1 MSISFEEKLCH
12 ILIKNR
18 ALASDEADTL
28 LQEFKKQPKETF
40 DAFLLSEDMVEKDDL
55 LKALSEYYEV
65 PSFDIIGHLCDHEL
79 LHEFPQDVLVR
90 YGVLPLERDGDI
102 LIMVASNP
110 NNEESIT
117 ELSEY
122 VTSDI
127 KFYVGI
133 RSDIV
138 ESILEYY
145 EDSPFTTRDDDGD
158 YEDEEENDLY
168 DLDFNDEDDH

>member
-1 MSISFEEKLCH
+1 MSMSFEEKLCH

-18 ALASDEADTL
+18 ALASSEAETL

-40 DAFLLSEDMVEKDDL
+40 DAFLLAEEMVDKKDL

-65 PSFDIIGHLCDHEL
+65 PSFDVIGYLCDHDL

-110 NNEESIT
+110 NNEESVS

-122 VTSDI
+122 VTNDI
-127 KFYVGI
+127 QFYVGI
-133 RSDIV
+133 RSDIIEAIV
-138 ESILEYY
+138 EYY
-145 EDSPFTTRDDDGD
+145 QESPFTTREDDSD
-158 YEDEEENDLY
+158 YEDEDEGALY
-168 DLDFNDEDDH
+168 DLDFNDEEEN